1 MNNRDK
7 LLNELDTSIKRL
19 RTFSCPEIKDVY
31 SNQYFQDIIKPTI
44 NNYKDTYSV
53 IFGDF
58 NKLGIINNIYGH
70 TFGTKALKCSL
81 EIIKKK
87 LPSNAT
93 VIRVGGDE
101 FYIIIPNCD
110 KENAIKYCSGIHN
123 DLSKYS
129 TLVGGLSIDL
139 AVSDSTFGNL
149 DEIMNLTDVEVTN
162 IKANKKD
169 DGYVSEIFSEDFL
182 PLEKP
187 DSISLVENNYWDEL
201 NKRINISIYNFIQ
214 NFRPSKTFQFD
225 QNQITDASS
234 FITTNFAY
242 IINKKLGIKLSDT
255 EIYEYLDDEIYN
267 SSTTDKS
274 KNINKLDSNVAEII
288 HSLVTSNKNINI
300 TNLSDDNIKFLINYI
315 NKLTENLIR
324 DNTGLLSKSYFRLFL
339 AQQLSK
345 FNTPLSASFISA
357 CGIKLSNFAFDH
369 SFTDNRLA
377 KTNNIV
383 ITEIEKVLNYN
394 NNSFEF
400 SIDDIHLISQ
410 GAGNY
415 LFLYPKEIAPEVQ
428 SKIQTIINNVNS
440 ASNIKDSNSHF
451 KVAHYSTNSQQS
463 VLKSSSYELIN
474 YIREMKE
481 EANYKK
487 DPLKK
492 QLFQSSDAFMAFKK
506 CINNCIDY
514 YLEYIPDS
522 TNDINKVILFTKNV
536 HKAFLNQEV
545 LHNNTKHTIKTS
557 GLSEL
562 YENINYNK

>member
-1 MNNRDK
+1 MNNKDM
-7 LLNELDTSIKRL
+7 LLHELNTSIKRL
-19 RTFSCPEIKDVY
+19 RIFSCPEIKDVY
-31 SNQYFQDIIKPTI
+31 SYQYFKDIIKPTI

-70 TFGTKALKCSL
+70 DFGTKALKCSL

-93 VIRVGGDE
+93 IVRVGGDE
-101 FYIIIPNCD
+101 FYIIIPNCN
-110 KENAIKYCSGIHN
+110 KENASKYCSKIHS
-123 DLSKYS
+123 DLANHS
-129 TLVGGLSIDL
+129 TLVGGLSIEL
-139 AVSDSTFGNL
+139 AVSDSTFGTL

-182 PLEKP
+182 PLKKP
-187 DSISLVENNYWDEL
+187 NSISDLEDKHWDEL

-242 IINKKLGIKLSDT
+242 LINKKIGTSLSNN
-255 EIYEYLDDEIYN
+255 ENYEYLNDEFYTL
-267 SSTTDKS
+267 SSPSNKS
-274 KNINKLDSNVAEII
+274 KNISKINSNVAEII
-288 HSLVTSNKNINI
+288 HSLVTSNKNI
-300 TNLSDDNIKFLINYI
+300 TNLSDDNINFLINSI

-339 AQQLSK
+339 AQQLPN
-345 FNTPLSASFISA
+345 FNNPLSASFISA

-369 SFTDNRLA
+369 SFTDDRLA
-377 KTNNIV
+377 KTNKIFLSEV
-383 ITEIEKVLNYN
+383 AKLLNYN

-400 SIDDIHLISQ
+400 SINDIHLISQ

-415 LFLYPKEIAPEVQ
+415 LFLYPKEIASEMQ
-428 SKIQTIINNVNS
+428 SKIKTIVNNVNDM
-440 ASNIKDSNSHF
+440 ANIKDSNSHF
-451 KVAHYSTNSQQS
+451 KIAYYSTNNQQT
-463 VLKSSSYELIN
+463 VLKDSSYEFIN
-474 YIREMKE
+474 YIRDMKE

-487 DPLKK
+487 DYLKK

-514 YLEYIPDS
+514 YLEFIPDS
-522 TNDINKVILFTKNV
+522 TNDINKVVLFTKNV

-557 GLSEL
+557 GLSDID
-562 YENINYNK
+562 ENINYNK